1 MKAVVAVF
9 NQEKVLEGAFSV
21 IMKTNCDTDGSSAAL
36 MKVVSCLVSLAGW
49 LCLALAPHLSLL
61 LLGRLLCGLGGAMPA
76 STTPLL
82 VAQYR

>member
-1 MKAVVAVF
+1 MELLVGAF
-9 NQEKVLEGAFSV
+9 NQEKTPVRAFSL

-49 LCLALAPHLSLL
+49 LCLALAPHLPLL

>member
-1 MKAVVAVF
+1 
-9 NQEKVLEGAFSV
+9 
-21 IMKTNCDTDGSSAAL
+21 